1 MGEMGKLGKMD
12 LRRLVLRGWFYFR
25 MGYSL
30 YLTYPVALFGY
41 ASSIYYLAVKS
52 IPFLNNLFPQF
63 HIFLATAVVLLPIV
77 GASFGWLHYK
87 KMPFHV
93 AELDIQNEASP
104 YSTEIVTPV
113 TLPSLRVLSELGKQH
128 GIDCSDLDRIIR
140 TTEEKFHL
148 KSV

>member
-1 MGEMGKLGKMD
+1 MD
-12 LRRLVLRGWFYFR
+12 LKRVVLRSWFYYR

-30 YLTYPVALFGY
+30 YLSQPVAFGAY
-41 ASSIYYLAVKS
+41 ASSIYYLAIKS
-52 IPFLNNLFPQF
+52 VPFLNNLFPEF
-63 HIFLATAVVLLPIV
+63 HLFLITAIVLLPIV
-77 GASFGWLHYK
+77 GSTLGWLHYK

-104 YSTEIVTPV
+104 YSMEIVTPV

-148 KSV
+148 KNIDEP